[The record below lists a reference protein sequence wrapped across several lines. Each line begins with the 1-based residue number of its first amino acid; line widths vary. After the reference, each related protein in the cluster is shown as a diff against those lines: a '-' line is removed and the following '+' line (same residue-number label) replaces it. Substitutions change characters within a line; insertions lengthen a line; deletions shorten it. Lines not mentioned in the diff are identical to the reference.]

1 MLPNKRRPSEVSA
14 QSKIGSR
21 LAIARQQHPV
31 IARVPSKARTN
42 NHSPNEDECM
52 TKVTKP
58 STGNPGAL
66 PVEENNYETQKL
78 ESEVPTTFREIDADD
93 KEQRLQERAYFI
105 WLNEGSPEGRADIHW
120 EQARQFE
127 VEEEA
132 ARGQTRR
139 Y

>member
-1 MLPNKRRPSEVSA
+1 
-14 QSKIGSR
+14 
-21 LAIARQQHPV
+21 
-31 IARVPSKARTN
+31 
-42 NHSPNEDECM
+42 M